1 MFLCPYFFS
10 VTIGVYSVCD
20 MRYSCYSLEMHTKKR
35 ISLSFQTECFHV
47 FGKLYLFFYLLELK
61 HDIAFFFLGLLEMV
75 ELRINSRIC

>member
-20 MRYSCYSLEMHTKKR
+20 MRYSCSKKR